1 MIGVARDGCQA
12 RKPGAGNEKAARPSV
27 RAALGAQAGI
37 RRQPVQQTLNA
48 TSCMQRN
55 QDGSRRVPPTGL
67 RMVRGLVASMGNI
80 IGLQYFTHIEMARN
94 HHALDEFQLCRW
106 LAARDFFTAS
116 L

>member
-1 MIGVARDGCQA
+1 
-12 RKPGAGNEKAARPSV
+12 
-27 RAALGAQAGI
+27 
-37 RRQPVQQTLNA
+37 
-48 TSCMQRN
+48 
-55 QDGSRRVPPTGL
+55 
-67 RMVRGLVASMGNI
+67 MVRGLVASMGNI